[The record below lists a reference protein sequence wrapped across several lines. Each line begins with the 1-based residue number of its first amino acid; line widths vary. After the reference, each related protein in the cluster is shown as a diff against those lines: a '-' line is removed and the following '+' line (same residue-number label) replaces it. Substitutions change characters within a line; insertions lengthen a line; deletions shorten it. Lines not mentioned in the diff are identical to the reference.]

1 MIEVAHPDL
10 TEAVYTQRVIW
21 KRRHGGKSAVSVAEE
36 NLKNIRAKRSTI
48 GCDI

>member
-21 KRRHGGKSAVSVAEE
+21 NGGMGE
-36 NLKNIRAKRSTI
+36 NPPCPSPRKT
-48 GCDI
+48 